1 VIALEQNL
9 VATADAHQLMT
20 EFVETRRRIT
30 GAGEGADGK
39 TEQGALQRAAEE
51 RIGFRRHFCRPAKSK
66 ATGLRPVDSP
76 FD

>member
-1 VIALEQNL
+1 
-9 VATADAHQLMT
+9 
-20 EFVETRRRIT
+20 
-30 GAGEGADGK
+30 
-39 TEQGALQRAAEE
+39 LQRAAEE